1 MVPPAERPGRT
12 VADIFREID
21 EDLRRDN
28 LTRLWQR
35 YGTTVVAAAVVV
47 VLATAATVGWQRYE
61 RSQRLQ
67 RSQDYAAA
75 VESIARSDA
84 AAAAALARLADG
96 GDGYAALARLQ
107 QARLRAAAGDAEG
120 ALAQYEALAKDDDAP
135 RPLRDLAVILLAQ
148 HSLDTADPAVLMAR
162 LAPLAAADSPW
173 RHAALELTG
182 LLAWRAGDAG
192 RARDVF
198 AALADDLEAPPGL
211 RARAAELLAAL
222 AGS

>member
-1 MVPPAERPGRT
+1 MT
-12 VADIFREID
+12 DIFREID

-35 YGTTVVAAAVVV
+35 YGTAVVAAAVVV

-84 AAAAALARLADG
+84 AAAALARLADG
-96 GDGYAALARLQ
+96 DDGYAALARLQ

-120 ALAQYEALAKDDDAP
+120 ALAHYEALANDDDAP

-182 LLAWRAGDAG
+182 LLAWRAGDTG

-211 RARAAELLAAL
+211 RARAAEILAAL

>member
-1 MVPPAERPGRT
+1 MT
-12 VADIFREID
+12 DIFREID

-35 YGTTVVAAAVVV
+35 HGATVIAAAVVV

-61 RSQRLQ
+61 QSQRLQ
-67 RSQDYAAA
+67 RSQDYTAA

-96 GDGYAALARLQ
+96 DDGYAALARLQ

-120 ALAQYEALAKDDDAP
+120 ALADYEALAKDDDAP

-173 RHAALELTG
+173 RHGALELTG
-182 LLAWRAGDAG
+182 LLAWRAGDVG
-192 RARDVF
+192 RARNVF